1 MSGPTLRGIFNRVDT
16 NRDGSLER
24 AEVKKFVE
32 DAGVD
37 SGLFGGKKVSGATDA
52 FVDTFDGDKNGN
64 VSWQEF
70 QAKGQSLIPGA
81 AKDATP
87 AQVQEAADKLVSR
100 ADANGDATVSRDE
113 LKNLIEPELEK
124 AGVGMAGTKAEI
136 GAKLGV
142 AMLDENRDGNI
153 SKAEVDSL
161 AKDVSAQLA
170 LARTRTPR

>member
-87 AQVQEAADKLVSR
+87 AQVLSK
-100 ADANGDATVSRDE
+100 E
-113 LKNLIEPELEK
+113 L
-124 AGVGMAGTKAEI
+124 AE
-136 GAKLGV
+136 LGV
-142 AMLDENRDGNI
+142 VLDQGKRSGEHRT
-153 SKAEVDSL
+153 
-161 AKDVSAQLA
+161 AK
-170 LARTRTPR
+170 R